1 VEVEY
6 LYVYYNNKKKALNF
20 DRLIFVSVFFIFAT
34 IFHTITPDLVFSSGI
49 DDHVLDSTDTQNKSP
64 NDTKRVALIQ
74 NKFTYA
80 AYQNGSFY
88 NFYNLYS
95 PGMYDRA
102 GDGLNTTVTEN
113 LDMLKDRPIPDGPFP
128 FYLHPEYNDEPYIK
142 YFYLIHDLA
151 KRNNTIVTNLTD
163 MDVDQGKI
171 FLEDDKNAYDV
182 LILFHNE
189 YVSQPEYNNLK
200 KFVANGGTIVFTE
213 ANVLYAEV
221 SYNKSSDSI
230 SLVDGHDWKFDGI
243 SATNSTSER
252 WLDENKEWMG
262 SNFLN
267 IPSSKNVYFRNNPF
281 NYTHTEEQYVTNPNA
296 KILLDYKAYNLTD
309 NYHDATVAA
318 YEMNYGKGK
327 VIHLGIWGHI
337 VRQNPAFIE
346 YFDKVIIPLALGNN
360 NTTENDRFV
369 KEMKMRSD
377 NLHNTIK
384 INDLVSNCYNFPYN
398 NSGSCI
404 FIR

>member
-20 DRLIFVSVFFIFAT
+20 DKLIFVSVFFIFVT
-34 IFHTITPDLVFSSGI
+34 IFHTITPDLVFSSGNDNQGI
-49 DDHVLDSTDTQNKSP
+49 DSTDTQNKSP
-64 NDTKRVALIQ
+64 NDAKRVALIQ

-80 AYQNGSFY
+80 AYHNGSFY
-88 NFYNLYS
+88 NFYDLYS

-102 GDGLNTTVTEN
+102 ADGLNTTVTEN

-189 YVSQPEYNNLK
+189 YVSQPEYDNLK

-213 ANVLYAEV
+213 ANILYAEV

-267 IPSSKNVYFRNNPF
+267 IPSSENVYFRNNPF

-309 NYHDATVAA
+309 NYHDATVAT
-318 YEMNYGKGK
+318 YMMNYELGK

-360 NTTENDRFV
+360 ITTENDRFV